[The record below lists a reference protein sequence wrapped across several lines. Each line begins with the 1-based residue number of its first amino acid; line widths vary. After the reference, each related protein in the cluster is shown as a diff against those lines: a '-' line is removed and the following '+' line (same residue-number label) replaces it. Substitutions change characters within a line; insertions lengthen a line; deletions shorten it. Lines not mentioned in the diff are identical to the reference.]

1 MLKPLL
7 LIYWG
12 HCHPNVYAKQI
23 NDSNNSGWQTFYY
36 CIYYYS
42 IKEFTSY
49 HLFIL
54 CIMLYKH
61 MQCGKVS
68 FLVQIIIV
76 LHFQVM
82 HYKGLPI
89 WASLKN
95 CCIIFDHS
103 IVEIGS
109 NAVQGLLGPKIKKRY
124 ENHVFGPTKL
134 VPF

>member
-1 MLKPLL
+1 MT
-7 LIYWG
+7 
-12 HCHPNVYAKQI
+12 
-23 NDSNNSGWQTFYY
+23 QTTVVDKLF
-36 CIYYYS
+36 IIVFII

-61 MQCGKVS
+61 MQCGKV
-68 FLVQIIIV
+68 LVQIIIV

-82 HYKGLPI
+82 YYKGLPI

-109 NAVQGLLGPKIKKRY
+109 LKRVAGPFRSK
-124 ENHVFGPTKL
+124 N
-134 VPF
+134 

>member
-1 MLKPLL
+1 MT
-7 LIYWG
+7 
-12 HCHPNVYAKQI
+12 
-23 NDSNNSGWQTFYY
+23 QTTVVDKLF
-36 CIYYYS
+36 IIVFII

-82 HYKGLPI
+82 YYKGLPI
-89 WASLKN
+89 LASLKN

-124 ENHVFGPTKL
+124 ENHVIGPTKL

>member
-1 MLKPLL
+1 MVDKFF
-7 LIYWG
+7 II
-12 HCHPNVYAKQI
+12 V
-23 NDSNNSGWQTFYY
+23 
-36 CIYYYS
+36 CII

-49 HLFIL
+49 HLF
-54 CIMLYKH
+54 YFKH
-61 MQCGKVS
+61 NATQTYAVSKITREKFGKKFQCGKVS

-82 HYKGLPI
+82 YYKGLPI

-109 NAVQGLLGPKIKKRY
+109 NAVQGLLGPKIKK
-124 ENHVFGPTKL
+124 GTKIMFL
-134 VPF
+134 DRQS